1 MIEELCAEL
10 ASLLGKTCN
19 EAELATMLGGLLTPQ
34 ELEEV
39 GRRWELLIGL
49 MEGETQRDI
58 SDRLGVSLGKI
69 ARGSRLLKYGPPDFR
84 KVATR
89 IHMERKGCAEE

>member
-10 ASLLGKTCN
+10 AKLLGKARN
-19 EAELATMLGGLLTPQ
+19 ESELATMIGGLLTPQ

-39 GRRWELLIGL
+39 GRRWELLVGL
-49 MEGETQRDI
+49 MERETQRDI
-58 SDRLGVSLGKI
+58 SGRLGVSLGKI

-84 KVATR
+84 EVATR
-89 IHMERKGCAEE
+89 IHLERKKDAEE

>member
-10 ASLLGKTCN
+10 ADLLKRTHT
-19 EAELATMLGGLLTPQ
+19 EAELATMLGGLLTPM

-39 GRRWELLIGL
+39 GRRWELMVGL

-58 SDRLGVSLGKI
+58 SERLGVSLGKI
-69 ARGSRLLKYGPPDFR
+69 ARGSRLLKYGPPEFR
-84 KVATR
+84 EVATR
-89 IHMERKGCAEE
+89 IHAERKESGEE